1 MHILVWHSGMCFPP
15 ASYLSQKK
23 LVSSSSHCL
32 VMRET
37 LHVRLVEIIL
47 KDSMKYTDYNVL
59 A

>member
-1 MHILVWHSGMCFPP
+1 MACVFRRLPLC
-15 ASYLSQKK
+15 LKK

-47 KDSMKYTDYNVL
+47 KDSLNYTDYDVL

>member
-1 MHILVWHSGMCFPP
+1 MACVFRRLPLC
-15 ASYLSQKK
+15 LKK

-47 KDSMKYTDYNVL
+47 KDSMKYTDYDVL

>member
-1 MHILVWHSGMCFPP
+1 MACVFRRLPP
-15 ASYLSQKK
+15 CPIK

-47 KDSMKYTDYNVL
+47 KDSLNYTDYDVL